1 MNEIKPYQTD
11 SATPAVVQ
19 TGERSI
25 YVENKENASVNIN
38 INLMMPNASG
48 RMVSKQDSLI

>member
-1 MNEIKPYQTD
+1 MNEIKPYKTD
-11 SATPAVVQ
+11 SATPSVVQ

-48 RMVSKQDSLI
+48 RMVSGNKTA